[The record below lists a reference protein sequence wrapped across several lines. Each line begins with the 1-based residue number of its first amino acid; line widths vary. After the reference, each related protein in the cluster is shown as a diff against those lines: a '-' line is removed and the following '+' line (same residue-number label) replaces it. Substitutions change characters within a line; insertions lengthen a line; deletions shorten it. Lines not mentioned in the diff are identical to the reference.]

1 MMGNLESSS
10 APYMEYGWPG
20 ERLAYRFW
28 KGISYS
34 GVFLLLVV
42 CVLCATPFL
51 YEEGV
56 IPAPLKILLIIGI
69 SIGFVAVITFTLLT
83 VTQNDKSARLLQKRI
98 EETYG
103 LELTEQ
109 EFASLKYPSKKPG
122 KEPKTYGCFA
132 RTSVNSNGE
141 TETVVYLLHSEN
153 GSLQLK
159 QVI

>member
-1 MMGNLESSS
+1 MGNLELSS
-10 APYMEYGWPG
+10 APYMEYGRPG

-42 CVLCATPFL
+42 CVLCAAPLL

-56 IPAPLKILLIIGI
+56 IPEPLKILLIIGI

-83 VTQNDKSARLLQKRI
+83 VTQNDKSARLLQECI

-103 LELTEQ
+103 LELTKQ
-109 EFASLKYPSKKPG
+109 EFESLQYPFRRPG
-122 KEPKTYGCFA
+122 EEPQTYGSFV
-132 RTSVNSNGE
+132 RSD
-141 TETVVYLLHSEN
+141 EN
-153 GSLQLK
+153 GKMTVYVLRSEKGLMQLV
-159 QVI
+159 QSESTS